1 MQLGIKTEQ
10 NFYHLTSDVELP
22 DYDPVLDRHEFTP
35 AEQAANE
42 TKYYTW
48 GGGAYQHNSIIFE
61 QDDGVLCQ
69 LQ

>member
-10 NFYHLTSDVELP
+10 KLYHLTSDVELP

-48 GGGAYQHNSIIFE
+48 GGGNISIIASFLNRMM
-61 QDDGVLCQ
+61 GVLCQ